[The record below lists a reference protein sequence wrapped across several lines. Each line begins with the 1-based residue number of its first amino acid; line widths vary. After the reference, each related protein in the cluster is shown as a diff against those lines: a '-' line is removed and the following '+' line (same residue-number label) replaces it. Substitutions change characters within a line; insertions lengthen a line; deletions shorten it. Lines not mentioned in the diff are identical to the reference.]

1 MVVREGG
8 SGTRGQSGPIAL
20 ILIFAI
26 VITGVTIA
34 VAMGATELSDS
45 QDQLRIS
52 TAEKAMTQ
60 MDSEISRV
68 ALGSS
73 RSTEIELPS
82 HRAANYEV
90 RSDHGR
96 MNVSYETDSGRETIL
111 NTTMGAV
118 VYSGEGNTEIA
129 YQGGGIWRRSTEG
142 GSVPVSPP
150 ELHYREGTLTLPLVT
165 IHNNATVQNTAVL
178 TSNNTTQ
185 YYPTASN
192 RNPLEGKS
200 VTVEVT
206 SRYHEAW
213 YSYLQTRTDG
223 DVQHYPSEDRV
234 VMTLTVPVTIGFENA
249 VEATSDDS
257 NAISHGGSPHGGFD
271 SPTKTGV
278 TAPPAD
284 RRIEAAIDD
293 CEAGNCRDLSTHLS
307 NGTLKS
313 GTYYAGSATTIDETD
328 YDTSRGNITLV
339 VDGDL
344 SLTGSGGPP
353 GTVHHEILDN
363 DNVTVYLN
371 GSLSVSGNT
380 GVNTGGD
387 PTQLLVLIH
396 SDGGN
401 IATASGTPQFTGLI
415 YAPNS
420 SLTINGGGAPSND
433 NIVGSVVVE
442 EATAN
447 GNGNLRYEPS
457 FARDLEFTSENAI
470 TYLHVSNNAVNVTGA

>member
-1 MVVREGG
+1 MFAREGVG
-8 SGTRGQSGPIAL
+8 GTRGQSGPIAL

-60 MDSEISRV
+60 MDAEISRV
-68 ALGSS
+68 ALGGS

-90 RSDHGR
+90 RSDQGR
-96 MNVSYETDSGRETIL
+96 MNVSYETDSGRKTIL

-129 YQGGGIWRRSTEG
+129 YQGGGIWRRSTAG

-165 IHNNATVQNTAVL
+165 IQNNATVQNTAVL

-192 RNPLEGKS
+192 KNPLEGKS

-206 SRYHEAW
+206 SRYHDAW

-223 DVQHYPSEDRV
+223 DVQHYPGEDRV
-234 VMTLTVPVTIGFENA
+234 VLTLTVPVTIGFENA
-249 VEATSDDS
+249 IETVSDDS
-257 NAISHGGSPHGGFD
+257 DAIVNNGGPGGFD
-271 SPTKTGV
+271 SPKETGV

-284 RRIEAAIDD
+284 RRIEAAIAD

-313 GTYYAGSATTIDETD
+313 GTYYAGSATTIGETD

-339 VDGDL
+339 IDGDL
-344 SLTGSGGPP
+344 SLDGSGA
-353 GTVHHEILDN
+353 GTVNHEILGSE
-363 DNVTVYLN
+363 NVTVYLN
-371 GSLSVSGNT
+371 GSLEVKGST

-387 PTQLLVLIH
+387 PTRLLVLVH

-420 SLTINGGGAPSND
+420 SLTINGGGSQD

-442 EATAN
+442 NATSN
-447 GNGNLRYEPS
+447 GKGNLRYDPS

-470 TYLHVSNNAVNVTGA
+470 TYLHVSKNTVNVTGA